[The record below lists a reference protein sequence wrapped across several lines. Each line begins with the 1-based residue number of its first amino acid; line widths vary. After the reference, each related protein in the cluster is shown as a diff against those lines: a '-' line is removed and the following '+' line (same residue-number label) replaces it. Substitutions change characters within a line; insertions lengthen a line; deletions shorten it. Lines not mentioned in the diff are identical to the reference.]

1 MGLSEAKKCGFR
13 ASISIDLFKK
23 QFSMKKAIIL
33 LFVVSGFQSQS
44 QHLISKDSI
53 NLFYDSLVYHLKTH
67 YLYRD
72 SVEWSKVDS
81 IKEQALKATNFSESL
96 ANCTAVFDAINGS
109 HLNLFSDHGY
119 YKWSKG
125 RQYVQEDFNINYL
138 LKYEKQP
145 GFEVQVIEDQYGYIL
160 MPSMLMLDLT
170 QDSINLKTQR
180 MYDEIM
186 EINTIHKIKGWII
199 DLRFNSGGNVFP
211 MLTALYH
218 FLGDQTLYNC
228 MDIEDELI
236 SRVNLKN
243 GVINDSEDGLDK
255 VIIRPTT
262 KPNLKVP
269 VALITGILTA
279 SAGELIPISF
289 SGRANIITI
298 GEPTAGFTTANSL
311 TELPFDTKI
320 TLTTSFMKDKNYQ
333 YNSVITPD
341 IRIEK
346 EANFEDLSQ
355 DINIIEAIKFFESL
369 GYISET
375 NKR

>member
-1 MGLSEAKKCGFR
+1 
-13 ASISIDLFKK
+13 
-23 QFSMKKAIIL
+23 MKKTIIL
-33 LFVVSGFQSQS
+33 LFIVSGFQSQS
-44 QHLISKDSI
+44 QHLTSKDSI
-53 NLFYDSLVYHLKTH
+53 SLFYDSLTYHLKTD

-81 IKEQALKATNFSESL
+81 IKEQALKAANFGESL
-96 ANCTAVFDAINGS
+96 AYCTDVFDAINGS

-138 LKYEKQP
+138 LKYEKKP

-160 MPSMLMLDLT
+160 MPAMLMLDLS
-170 QDSINLKTQR
+170 QDSINLETQR

-186 EINTIHKIKGWII
+186 KIDTAYKIKGWII

-228 MDIEDELI
+228 MDIEGELI

-255 VIIRPTT
+255 VIIRPTSET
-262 KPNLKVP
+262 NMKVP

-289 SGRANIITI
+289 SGRENVITV
-298 GEPTAGFTTANSL
+298 GESTAGFTTANSL

-320 TLTTSFMKDKNYQ
+320 TLTTSFMMDKNYR
-333 YNSVITPD
+333 YHPVITPD
-341 IRIEK
+341 IIVEK
-346 EANFEDLSQ
+346 TADFEDLSQ
-355 DINIIEAIKFFESL
+355 DINVIEAIKFFESL
-369 GYISET
+369 D
-375 NKR
+375 